1 MRSCSVYENKD
12 MRGVT
17 GDTLRPG
24 GMFLTDRAIEICDF
38 KNGDKILDVGC
49 GMGVTVEKLKSIYNL
64 NAFGVD
70 PSEKLLELGKKKY
83 GDRNIQIGR
92 GEELPYKDK
101 FFRGVM
107 AECTMSLMEDFRKTI
122 QECYRV
128 LEDEGYLIVSD
139 VYARKPEYLE
149 EVQKHNINSCMRGL
163 FNINILKDEIINSGF
178 EIICFED
185 WTDLL
190 KQLMVKIIFKYGSM
204 SVFWEIATCSS
215 CGDFQ
220 EKLTLCKPGYFLLIA
235 KAHSK
240 K

>member
-1 MRSCSVYENKD
+1 MRGCSVYENKD
-12 MRGVT
+12 MRGIT

-24 GMFLTDRAIEICDF
+24 GMFLTGRAIEICNF
-38 KNGDKILDVGC
+38 KQNDKILDVGC
-49 GMGVTVEKLKSIYNL
+49 GMGVTVERLKSIYNL

-70 PSEKLLELGKKKY
+70 PSVKLLELGKQKY
-83 GDRNIQIGR
+83 GNHNIEIGR
-92 GEELPYKDK
+92 GEELPYKNE
-101 FFRGVM
+101 FFKGVM
-107 AECTMSLMEDFRKTI
+107 AECTMSLMEDFKKTVM
-122 QECYRV
+122 ESNRV
-128 LEDEGYLIVSD
+128 LEDKGYFIVSD
-139 VYARKPEYLE
+139 VYARRPEYLE
-149 EVQKHNINSCMRGL
+149 EVQKHNVNSCMRGL
-163 FNINILKDEIINSGF
+163 FNIDILKEAIVSLGF

-220 EKLTLCKPGYFLLIA
+220 KKLTLCKPGYFLLIA
-235 KAHSK
+235 QK

>member
-24 GMFLTDRAIEICDF
+24 GMFLTDRAISICDF
-38 KNGDKILDVGC
+38 EKGDKILDVGC
-49 GMGVTVEKLKSIYNL
+49 GMGVTVERLKSIYNL
-64 NAFGVD
+64 NAFGID
-70 PSEKLLELGKKKY
+70 PSSKLLELGREKY
-83 GDRNIQIGR
+83 GNHNIALGR
-92 GEELPYKDK
+92 GEELPYENE
-101 FFRGVM
+101 FFNGVM
-107 AECTMSLMEDFRKTI
+107 AECTMSLMEDFKKTI
-122 QECYRV
+122 HESNRV
-128 LEDEGYLIVSD
+128 LKDKGYFIVSD

-149 EVQKHNINSCMRGL
+149 EVQKHNVNSCMRGL
-163 FNINILKDEIINSGF
+163 FNIDILKEIIENSGF
-178 EIICFED
+178 KIICFED

-235 KAHSK
+235 QK

>member
-1 MRSCSVYENKD
+1 MRSCSVYENED

-24 GMFLTDRAIEICDF
+24 GMFLTDRAIKICDF
-38 KNGDKILDVGC
+38 KYGDKILDVGC

-64 NAFGVD
+64 DAYGVD
-70 PSEKLLELGKKKY
+70 PSAKLLELGKKKY
-83 GDRNIQIGR
+83 GNRNIELGR
-92 GEELPYKDK
+92 GEELPYKNGLFK
-101 FFRGVM
+101 SVM
-107 AECTMSLMEDFRKTI
+107 AECTMSLMEDFKKTI
-122 QECYRV
+122 QESNRV
-128 LEDEGYLIVSD
+128 LEDKGYFIVSD

-149 EVQKHNINSCMRGL
+149 EVQKYNINSCMRGL
-163 FNINILKDEIINSGF
+163 LDIDILKEAIVNSGF

-185 WTDLL
+185 WTDFL

-204 SVFWEIATCSS
+204 SAFWEIATCSS

-220 EKLTLCKPGYFLLIA
+220 KKLTLCKPGYFLLIA
-235 KAHSK
+235 KK

>member
-1 MRSCSVYENKD
+1 MRSCSVYENED

-24 GMFLTDRAIEICDF
+24 GMFLTDRAIKICNF

-49 GMGVTVEKLKSIYNL
+49 GMGVTVEKLKSEYNL
-64 NAFGVD
+64 ESFGVD
-70 PSEKLLELGKKKY
+70 PSIKLLELGKEKY
-83 GDRNIQIGR
+83 GNHNITLGR
-92 GEELPYKDK
+92 GEELPHKDG
-101 FFRGVM
+101 FFKGVM
-107 AECTMSLMEDFRKTI
+107 AECTMSLMEDFKKTI
-122 QECYRV
+122 EESYRV
-128 LEDEGYLIVSD
+128 LEDKGYFIISD
-139 VYARKPEYLE
+139 VYARRPEYIE

-163 FNINILKDEIINSGF
+163 FDIKVLKEAVVSSGF

-220 EKLTLCKPGYFLLIA
+220 KKLTLCKPGYFLLIA
-235 KAHSK
+235 KK
-240 K
+240 IVR

>member
-1 MRSCSVYENKD
+1 MGCTVYENKD
-12 MRGVT
+12 MQGIT

-24 GMFLTDRAIEICDF
+24 GMFLTDRAIKICEF
-38 KNGDKILDVGC
+38 KQNDKILDVGC

-70 PSEKLLELGKKKY
+70 PSLKLLQLGKEKY
-83 GDRNIQIGR
+83 GNHNIELGR
-92 GEELPYKDK
+92 GEELPYENS
-101 FFRGVM
+101 FFKGVM
-107 AECTMSLMEDFRKTI
+107 AECTMSLMEDFKKTI
-122 QECYRV
+122 MESNRV
-128 LEDEGYLIVSD
+128 LEDKGYFIVSD
-139 VYARKPEYLE
+139 VYARRPEYLE
-149 EVQKHNINSCMRGL
+149 EVQKHNVNSCMRGL
-163 FNINILKDEIINSGF
+163 FNIDVLKKAIVSSGF

-204 SVFWEIATCSS
+204 SAFWEIATCSS

-220 EKLTLCKPGYFLLIA
+220 KKLTLCKPGYFLLVA
-235 KAHSK
+235 QK

>member
-1 MRSCSVYENKD
+1 MGCTVYENKD
-12 MRGVT
+12 MQGIT

-24 GMFLTDRAIEICDF
+24 GMFLTDRAIKICDF
-38 KNGDKILDVGC
+38 KAKDKILDVGC
-49 GMGVTVEKLKSIYNL
+49 GMGVTVERLKRVYDFNS
-64 NAFGVD
+64 FGVD
-70 PSEKLLELGKKKY
+70 PSTKLLELGREKY
-83 GDRNIQIGR
+83 GNHNIDLGR
-92 GEELPYKDK
+92 GEELPYEKL
-101 FFRGVM
+101 FFNGVM
-107 AECTMSLMEDFRKTI
+107 AECTMSLMEDFKKTI
-122 QECYRV
+122 NESYRV
-128 LEDEGYLIVSD
+128 LQDQGYFIISD

-149 EVQKHNINSCMRGL
+149 ELQKHNVNSCLRGL
-163 FNINILKDEIINSGF
+163 LDIDILKETILSSGF

-204 SVFWEIATCSS
+204 SAFWEIATCSS

-235 KAHSK
+235 RK

>member
-1 MRSCSVYENKD
+1 MIGCSVYENKN
-12 MRGVT
+12 MRGIT

-24 GMFLTDRAIEICDF
+24 GMFLTDRAIKICEF
-38 KNGDKILDVGC
+38 KQNDKILDVGC

-70 PSEKLLELGKKKY
+70 PSLKLLELGKEKY
-83 GDRNIQIGR
+83 GNHNIELGR
-92 GEELPYKDK
+92 GEELPYENS
-101 FFRGVM
+101 FFKGVM
-107 AECTMSLMEDFRKTI
+107 AECTMSLMEDFKKTI
-122 QECYRV
+122 MESNRV
-128 LEDEGYLIVSD
+128 LEDKGYFIVSD
-139 VYARKPEYLE
+139 VYARRPEYLE
-149 EVQKHNINSCMRGL
+149 EVQKHNVNSCMRGL
-163 FNINILKDEIINSGF
+163 FNIDVLKKAIVSSGF

-204 SVFWEIATCSS
+204 SAFWEIATCSS

-220 EKLTLCKPGYFLLIA
+220 EKLTLCKPGYFLLVA
-235 KAHSK
+235 QK